1 MMCHDATR
9 TMSEEQER
17 TLELGEQVTLQLHLA
32 VCPPCRNFRRQVAF
46 LRESMRTYARR
57 PDDVRRNDQDDA
69 GGDDRDASQ

>member
-1 MMCHDATR
+1 MKCQDATL

-17 TLELGEQVTLQLHLA
+17 ALEVGELVALQLHLA

-57 PDDVRRNDQDDA
+57 PDDAQ
-69 GGDDRDASQ
+69 GDDRDPSQ